1 MGADDREKLSF
12 SELDRLRRE
21 RKQGGGGER
30 QPRGP
35 GAEARA
41 KQATQAYL
49 KKADALFSGEKGDAE
64 GEGLARAVQAAHGT
78 SGLAEACRAYRDAV
92 GMPEDP
98 ALLSLF
104 LDADDPAVV
113 AEAVRALALGH
124 ESGRLQVSRGIK
136 SQLRVLEQS
145 TDDDVAYEAEELLA
159 RL

>member
-1 MGADDREKLSF
+1 MCPDDREKLSF

-21 RKQGGGGER
+21 RKKGGGER
-30 QPRGP
+30 RPRGP
-35 GAEARA
+35 GGEARA

-49 KKADALFSGEKGDAE
+49 KEADRLFTSAQGGAEGDA
-64 GEGLARAVQAAHGT
+64 LARAVQAAHGT
-78 SGLAEACRAYRDAV
+78 PDLAEACRAYCDAV
-92 GMPEDP
+92 GMPDDP

-104 LDADDPAVV
+104 LDADDPAIV
-113 AEAVRALALGH
+113 ADAIRKLA
-124 ESGRLQVSRGIK
+124 ERQQSGEVQISRGIK